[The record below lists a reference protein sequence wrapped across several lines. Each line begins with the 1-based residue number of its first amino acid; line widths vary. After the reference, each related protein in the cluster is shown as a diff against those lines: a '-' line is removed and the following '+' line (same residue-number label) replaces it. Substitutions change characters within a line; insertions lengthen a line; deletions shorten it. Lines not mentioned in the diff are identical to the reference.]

1 MREDLQLRLLAVSRT
16 IDKLDHIRSLH
27 EQDSNPRSLT
37 THLALASAEALAEVT
52 GYSDDDAVVLRAY
65 EEILAGIEHS
75 PAVNEMHA
83 WCKTASVDHK
93 NRASWVEERVASF
106 RSQLLQNQLHTAGPD
121 DQLLADVERKCDAIK
136 QYAAKAQEH
145 GDTATVEALKRALDA
160 IINSEHGYTRFTQH
174 LTGIE

>member
-1 MREDLQLRLLAVSRT
+1 MREDLQLRLLAVGRT

-27 EQDSNPRSLT
+27 EQDANPRSLT
-37 THLALASAEALAEVT
+37 THLALAAAEALAEVT
-52 GYSDDDAVVLRAY
+52 GYSEDDAVVLRAY

-75 PAVNEMHA
+75 PAVTEMHA
-83 WCKTASVDHK
+83 WCKTASADHK
-93 NRASWVEERVASF
+93 NRAAWVEDHVAAF
-106 RSQLLQNQLHTAGPD
+106 RSQLLQNQVRVADPG
-121 DQLLADVERKCDAIK
+121 DQILEDVERKCDAIK
-136 QYAAKAQEH
+136 QYAAKAHEH